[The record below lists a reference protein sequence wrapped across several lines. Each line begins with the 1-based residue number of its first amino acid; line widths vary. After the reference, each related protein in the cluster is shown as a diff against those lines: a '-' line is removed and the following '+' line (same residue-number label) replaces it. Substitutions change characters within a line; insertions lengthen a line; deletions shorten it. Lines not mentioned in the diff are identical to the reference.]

1 MSNNSRENEVS
12 RHSREMTIH
21 AQRDNVDWGKPA
33 KVVTRKTSIRST
45 ATGKLDGSLT
55 IATKESAPPS
65 FKDYLISEA
74 KDDFTSLPDSVVKE
88 IQGNIRKGAK
98 DLDQKW
104 KNALELV
111 NTAYHVASVK
121 RPGRSQ
127 QGAWEQYESLIS
139 FAVRQLSA
147 TRGLN
152 GGWRT
157 TDLMIREAAPSKY
170 PKRRFFVDIPGERA
184 QEVDGETLDEVIDAI
199 SNRITRS
206 REVIG
211 TRVRVTQ
218 RDETSA
224 TVSVYVRDQY
234 REKIR
239 IREVS

>member
-1 MSNNSRENEVS
+1 MSNASRENDVS

-21 AQRDNVDWGKPA
+21 SQCDNVDWGKPS

-45 ATGKLDGSLT
+45 STGKLDGSLT
-55 IATKESAPPS
+55 LATKESTVPS
-65 FKDYLISEA
+65 FKDFLISEA
-74 KDDFTSLPDSVVKE
+74 KDDFTALPDAVIKE

-98 DLDQKW
+98 DLEQKW

-147 TRGLN
+147 ARGLD

-157 TDLMIREAAPSKY
+157 SDLMIREAAASKY
-170 PKRRFFVDIPGERA
+170 PKRRFFVDVPGERA
-184 QEVDGETLDEVIDAI
+184 QEVDGESLDDVIDAI

-224 TVSVYVRDQY
+224 TLSIYVRDEY
-234 REKIR
+234 RERIR
-239 IREVS
+239 IREV